1 MKSMGKRERRM
12 GMDLGGRR
20 EGERGSRWRD
30 KETMHA
36 SSTLVYL
43 IDHYDYSPK
52 QTVNSPLQILRVR
65 DRHLHKQCI
74 LIS

>member
-20 EGERGSRWRD
+20 ERGSRWRD